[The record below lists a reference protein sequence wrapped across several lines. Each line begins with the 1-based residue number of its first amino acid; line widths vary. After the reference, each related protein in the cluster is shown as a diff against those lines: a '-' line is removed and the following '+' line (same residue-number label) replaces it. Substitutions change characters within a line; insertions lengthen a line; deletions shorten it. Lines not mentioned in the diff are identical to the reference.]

1 MKGMSEEAI
10 ADVLEIEPA
19 TVRRWLC
26 RAAEHCDKVNKNFM
40 TNLNPHKIEMYELWV
55 IVQKK

>member
-1 MKGMSEEAI
+1 MKGMGEEAI

-19 TVRRWLC
+19 TVRRLLGC
-26 RAAEHCDKVNKNFM
+26 AAEQCDKINENFM
-40 TNLNPHKIEMYELWV
+40 KNLNLRKIEMDELWV